1 MAEMNFL
8 NEQKRLE
15 ALRSYRILDTD
26 EEADYDDLTAI
37 AAAVCDTPIAL
48 ISFVDKNRQW
58 FKSHY
63 GLDVDQTDRC
73 HSFCS
78 HAIQNPEKLMQVE
91 DAQFD
96 QRFHDNPLVTGSP
109 DIRFYAGM
117 PLLDRDGFA
126 LGSLCV
132 IDRKPRLL
140 TQIQEKALRTL
151 AQQVI
156 DKLSLRRNNREL
168 LIINQ
173 QLTETNSKLR
183 ETEERLKK
191 ANTELTES
199 KERLQTIL
207 DLVVEGIVITD
218 GEGKI
223 TYTNSRNREIFKI
236 DEKRML
242 TLTNVSPELNNRRLD
257 GSPLPPEEHPITI
270 ALQTG
275 ATTINREF
283 IVSNQHVNSIYL
295 RMNAVPIKDNN
306 EKIIGAIGSFADIT
320 DNYFLQQKLKE
331 REVSLRAAISS
342 ANLGTWHMD
351 LHTKEFFASPRMKE
365 LFGFN
370 QDEQISYDVVTGQ
383 IAESHRKKVIA
394 VAEASITQK
403 EPSELE
409 YPIIGYHDKK
419 LRWLCATFY
428 PYTDPENPHIPFFA
442 GTTADITERKLEEQR
457 RSDFIGMVSHELRNP
472 LTAIK
477 AYTNLLQRIAGKNN
491 DKMLVSNMDKV
502 DTQVKRMEAMINGFL
517 DAARLGEGKIRL
529 NRKRFD
535 LASLF
540 KIAEEDS
547 EITISSHKVVFAPTE
562 TTPLDADQ
570 DKIEQVLINFINN
583 AVKYSP
589 AGTPIEVSC
598 ITKNGMAQVYV
609 KDQGMGIPIADQPF
623 IFDRFFRVESDAMK
637 DKKGFGIGL
646 YICKEIIERHQG
658 KIGVESTE
666 GEGSVFWFSLPIC
679 NMSAL
684 NETGELFSGEK

>member
-26 EEADYDDLTAI
+26 EEADYDDLTEI
-37 AAAVCDTPIAL
+37 AAAICDTPIAL
-48 ISFVDKNRQW
+48 ISFVDKDRQW

-63 GLDVDQTDRC
+63 GLNVDQTDRC

-78 HAIQNPEKLMQVE
+78 HAIQDPEQLMQVE
-91 DAQFD
+91 DAQLD
-96 QRFHDNPLVTGSP
+96 QRFHENPLVTGSP

-117 PLLDRDGFA
+117 PLLDKDGFA

-132 IDRKPRLL
+132 IDQIPRLL
-140 TQIQEKALRTL
+140 TQIQQKALRTL

-168 LIINQ
+168 QIINQ
-173 QLTETNSKLR
+173 QLTEINGKLR
-183 ETEERLKK
+183 QTEERLNK

-199 KERLQTIL
+199 KERLETIL

-218 GEGKI
+218 GNGRI
-223 TYTNSRNREIFKI
+223 TYTNRRNREIFKM

-242 TLTNVSPELNNRRLD
+242 TLTNVSPEFNNRRLD
-257 GSPLPPEEHPITI
+257 GFPLPPTEHPVTI
-270 ALQTG
+270 ALEKG
-275 ATTINREF
+275 ITTINNEF
-283 IVSNQHVNSIYL
+283 LVSDQQSNSVYL
-295 RMNAVPIKDNN
+295 RMNAVPIRDHN
-306 EKIIGAIGSFADIT
+306 EKITGAIGSFADIT
-320 DNYFLQQKLKE
+320 DSYFLQQKLKE

-351 LHTKEFFASPRMKE
+351 LQTKELFASARMKE
-365 LFGFN
+365 LFGFY
-370 QDEQISYDVVTGQ
+370 QDEQVPYEVVIGQ
-383 IAESHRKKVIA
+383 ITESHREKVIA
-394 VAEASITQK
+394 IAKASLTQN

-409 YPIIGYHDKK
+409 YPIIGFHDKK
-419 LRWLCATFY
+419 LRWLYATFY
-428 PYTDPENPHIPFFA
+428 AYTDPENPHISFFA

-457 RSDFIGMVSHELRNP
+457 RSDFIGMVSHELRTP

-491 DKMLVSNMDKV
+491 DKMLVATMDKV

-517 DAARLGEGKIRL
+517 DVARLGEGKIRL
-529 NRKRFD
+529 NITNFD

-547 EITISSHKVVFAPTE
+547 LVTINSHKIVFTPTE
-562 TTPLDADQ
+562 TTPLNADK

-589 AGTPIEVSC
+589 AGTTIEVSC
-598 ITKNGMAQVYV
+598 STANGMMKVCV
-609 KDQGMGIPIADQPF
+609 KDQGMGIPVADQPF

-658 KIGVESTE
+658 KIGVESIE
-666 GEGSVFWFSLPIC
+666 GQGSVFWFSLPVSL
-679 NMSAL
+679 M
-684 NETGELFSGEK
+684 

>member
-1 MAEMNFL
+1 MNFL

-15 ALRSYRILDTD
+15 ALRSYSILDTD
-26 EEADYDDLTAI
+26 EEADYDDLTEI
-37 AAAVCDTPIAL
+37 AAAICDTPIAL
-48 ISFVDKNRQW
+48 ISFVDKDRQW

-63 GLDVDQTDRC
+63 GLDVHQTERC

-91 DAQFD
+91 DAQLD
-96 QRFHDNPLVTGSP
+96 KRFHDNPLVTGSP

-117 PLLDRDGFA
+117 PLLDKDGFA

-132 IDRKPRLL
+132 IDQKPKLL
-140 TQIQEKALRTL
+140 TQIQQKALRTL

-156 DKLSLRRNNREL
+156 DKLSLRRNNKEL
-168 LIINQ
+168 LKINQ
-173 QLTETNSKLR
+173 QLTETNGKLR
-183 ETEERLKK
+183 ETEERLKE

-223 TYTNSRNREIFKI
+223 TYTNRRNREIFKM

-242 TLTNVSPELNNRRLD
+242 TLTNVSPEFNNRTLD
-257 GSPLPPEEHPITI
+257 GSPLPPEEHPVTI
-270 ALQTG
+270 ALQRGT
-275 ATTINREF
+275 TTINREF
-283 IVSNQHVNSIYL
+283 LVSDQHSNSVYL
-295 RMNAVPIKDNN
+295 RMNAVPIKDHN
-306 EKIIGAIGSFADIT
+306 EKITGAIASFADIT
-320 DNYFLQQKLKE
+320 DSYFLQQKLKE

-351 LHTKEFFASPRMKE
+351 LQTKELFVSARMKE
-365 LFGFN
+365 LFGFY
-370 QDEQISYDVVTGQ
+370 QDEQVSYEDVIGQ
-383 IAESHRKKVIA
+383 IAESHRTKVID
-394 VAEASITQK
+394 VAETSLKQY

-409 YPIIGYHDKK
+409 YPIIGHHDKK
-419 LRWLCATFY
+419 LRWLSATFY
-428 PYTDPENPHIPFFA
+428 AYTDPENPNISFFA
-442 GTTADITERKLEEQR
+442 GTTADITERKMEEQR
-457 RSDFIGMVSHELRNP
+457 RSDFIGMVSHELRTP

-477 AYTNLLQRIAGKNN
+477 AYTNLLQRIAGKND
-491 DKMLVSNMDKV
+491 DKMLVSTMDKV

-517 DAARLGEGKIRL
+517 DVARLGEGKIRL
-529 NRKRFD
+529 NITRFD

-547 EITISSHKVVFAPTE
+547 LVTINSHKVVFAPTE

-589 AGTPIEVSC
+589 AGTTIEVSC

-646 YICKEIIERHQG
+646 YICKEITERHHG
-658 KIGVESTE
+658 KIGMESTE
-666 GEGSVFWFSLPIC
+666 GQGSTFWFSLPVSII
-679 NMSAL
+679 
-684 NETGELFSGEK
+684 

>member
-1 MAEMNFL
+1 
-8 NEQKRLE
+8 
-15 ALRSYRILDTD
+15 
-26 EEADYDDLTAI
+26 
-37 AAAVCDTPIAL
+37 
-48 ISFVDKNRQW
+48 

-63 GLDVDQTDRC
+63 GLAVDQTDRC

-78 HAIQNPEKLMQVE
+78 HAIQNPEKLMQIE

-117 PLLDRDGFA
+117 PLLDKDGFA

-132 IDRKPRLL
+132 IDQKPRLL
-140 TQIQEKALRTL
+140 TQIQQKALRTL

-168 LIINQ
+168 QIINQ
-173 QLTETNSKLR
+173 QLTETNGKLR

-223 TYTNSRNREIFKI
+223 TYTNRRNREIFKV

-242 TLTNVSPELNNRRLD
+242 TLTNVSPEFNNRRLD
-257 GSPLPPEEHPITI
+257 GSPLPPEEHPVTI
-270 ALQTG
+270 ALQKG
-275 ATTINREF
+275 VTTINSEF
-283 IVSNQHVNSIYL
+283 MLSNHNLNSVYL
-295 RMNAVPIKDNN
+295 RMNAVPIRDHN
-306 EKIIGAIGSFADIT
+306 EKITGAIGSFADIT
-320 DNYFLQQKLKE
+320 DSYFLQQKLKE

-351 LHTKEFFASPRMKE
+351 LQTKELFASGRMKE
-365 LFGFN
+365 LFGFQ
-370 QDEQISYDVVTGQ
+370 QDEQISYKGVIGQ
-383 IAESHRKKVIA
+383 IAESHREKVIA
-394 VAEASITQK
+394 IAEASLTQN

-419 LRWLCATFY
+419 LRWLSATFY
-428 PYTDPENPHIPFFA
+428 AYTDPENPHISFFA
-442 GTTADITERKLEEQR
+442 GTTADITERKMEEQR
-457 RSDFIGMVSHELRNP
+457 RSDFIGMVSHELRTP

-477 AYTNLLQRIAGKNN
+477 AYTNLLQRIAGKND
-491 DKMLVSNMDKV
+491 DKMLVTTMDKV

-517 DAARLGEGKIRL
+517 DVARLGEGKIRL
-529 NRKRFD
+529 NIARFD
-535 LASLF
+535 MASLF
-540 KIAEEDS
+540 KISEEDS
-547 EITISSHKVVFAPTE
+547 LVTINSHKVIFAPIE
-562 TTPLDADQ
+562 TTQVDADQ

-589 AGTPIEVSC
+589 AGSTIEVSC
-598 ITKNGMAQVYV
+598 ITKTGMAKISV

-637 DKKGFGIGL
+637 DKNGFGIGL

-658 KIGVESTE
+658 TIGVESTE
-666 GEGSVFWFSLPIC
+666 GQGSVFWFSLPV
-679 NMSAL
+679 SL
-684 NETGELFSGEK
+684 T

>member
-1 MAEMNFL
+1 MNFL

-26 EEADYDDLTAI
+26 EEADYDDLTEI
-37 AAAVCDTPIAL
+37 AAAICDTPIAL
-48 ISFVDKNRQW
+48 ISFVDKDRQW

-63 GLDVDQTDRC
+63 GLDVHQTERC

-91 DAQFD
+91 DAQLD

-117 PLLDRDGFA
+117 PLLDKDGFA

-132 IDRKPRLL
+132 IDQKPKLL
-140 TQIQEKALRTL
+140 TQIQQKALRTL

-156 DKLSLRRNNREL
+156 DKLSLRRNNRKL
-168 LIINQ
+168 LKINQ
-173 QLTETNSKLR
+173 QLTETNDKLR
-183 ETEERLKK
+183 ETEEILNKT
-191 ANTELTES
+191 NMELTES

-218 GEGKI
+218 GDGRI
-223 TYTNSRNREIFKI
+223 TYTNRRNREIFKM

-242 TLTNVSPELNNRRLD
+242 TLTNVSPEFNNRRLD
-257 GSPLPPEEHPITI
+257 GSPLPPEEHPVTI
-270 ALQTG
+270 ALEKG
-275 ATTINREF
+275 VTTINSEF
-283 IVSNQHVNSIYL
+283 LVSDQHSNSVYL
-295 RMNAVPIKDNN
+295 RMNAVPIKDHN
-306 EKIIGAIGSFADIT
+306 EKITGAIGSFADIT
-320 DNYFLQQKLKE
+320 DSYFLQQKLKE

-342 ANLGTWHMD
+342 ANLGTWYMD
-351 LHTKEFFASPRMKE
+351 LQTKELFVSARMKE
-365 LFGFN
+365 LFGFY
-370 QDEQISYDVVTGQ
+370 QDEQVSYEGLIGQ
-383 IAESHRKKVIA
+383 IAESHRKKVIDI
-394 VAEASITQK
+394 AETSLKQY
-403 EPSELE
+403 EPTELE

-419 LRWLCATFY
+419 LRWLSATLY
-428 PYTDPENPHIPFFA
+428 AYTDPENPNISFFA
-442 GTTADITERKLEEQR
+442 GTTADITERKMEEQR

-491 DKMLVSNMDKV
+491 DKMLLSNMDRV

-517 DAARLGEGKIRL
+517 DVARLGEGKIRL
-529 NRKRFD
+529 DIARFD
-535 LASLF
+535 MASLF

-547 EITISSHKVVFAPTE
+547 LVTINSHTVVFAPTE

-570 DKIEQVLINFINN
+570 DKIEQVLTNFINN

-589 AGTPIEVSC
+589 SGTIIEVSC
-598 ITKNGMAQVYV
+598 STKKGMMKVCV

-637 DKKGFGIGL
+637 DKNGFGIGL

-658 KIGVESTE
+658 TIGVESTE
-666 GEGSVFWFSLPIC
+666 GQGSVFWFSLPV
-679 NMSAL
+679 SLA
-684 NETGELFSGEK
+684 

>member
-26 EEADYDDLTAI
+26 EEVDYDDLTEI
-37 AAAVCDTPIAL
+37 AAAICDTPIAL
-48 ISFVDKNRQW
+48 ISFVDKDRQW

-63 GLDVDQTDRC
+63 GLAVDQTDRC

-78 HAIQNPEKLMQVE
+78 HAIQNPEKLMQIE

-117 PLLDRDGFA
+117 PLLDKDGFA

-132 IDRKPRLL
+132 IDQKPRLL
-140 TQIQEKALRTL
+140 TQIQQKALRTL

-168 LIINQ
+168 QIINQ
-173 QLTETNSKLR
+173 QLTETNGKLR
-183 ETEERLKK
+183 ETEERLNK

-223 TYTNSRNREIFKI
+223 TYTNRRNREIFKV

-242 TLTNVSPELNNRRLD
+242 TLTNVSPEFNNRRLD
-257 GSPLPPEEHPITI
+257 GSPLPPEEHPVTI
-270 ALQTG
+270 ALQKG
-275 ATTINREF
+275 VTTINSEF
-283 IVSNQHVNSIYL
+283 ILSNHNLNSVYL
-295 RMNAVPIKDNN
+295 RMNAVPIRDHN

-320 DNYFLQQKLKE
+320 DSYFLQQKLKE

-342 ANLGTWHMD
+342 ANLGTWHTD
-351 LHTKEFFASPRMKE
+351 LQTKELFASGRMKE
-365 LFGFN
+365 LFGFH
-370 QDEQISYDVVTGQ
+370 QDEQISYKGVIGQ
-383 IAESHRKKVIA
+383 IAESHREKVIA
-394 VAEASITQK
+394 IAEASLTQN

-419 LRWLCATFY
+419 LRWLSATFY
-428 PYTDPENPHIPFFA
+428 AYTDPENPHISFFA
-442 GTTADITERKLEEQR
+442 GTTADITERKMEEQR
-457 RSDFIGMVSHELRNP
+457 RSDFIGMVSHELRTP

-477 AYTNLLQRIAGKNN
+477 AYTNLLQRIAGKND
-491 DKMLVSNMDKV
+491 DKMLVTTMDKV

-517 DAARLGEGKIRL
+517 DVARLGEGKIRL
-529 NRKRFD
+529 NIARFD
-535 LASLF
+535 MASLF
-540 KIAEEDS
+540 KISEEDS
-547 EITISSHKVVFAPTE
+547 LVTINSHKVIFAPIE
-562 TTPLDADQ
+562 TTQVDADQ

-589 AGTPIEVSC
+589 AGSTIEVSC
-598 ITKNGMAQVYV
+598 ITENGMAKISV

-637 DKKGFGIGL
+637 DKNGFGIGL

-658 KIGVESTE
+658 TIGVESTE
-666 GEGSVFWFSLPIC
+666 GQGSVFWFSLPV
-679 NMSAL
+679 SL
-684 NETGELFSGEK
+684 T